1 MEAGVVI
8 MSIFRRNESRATS
21 IAFEIGAWALAIFTI
36 AAAIHLGRHFLIF
49 VANLFGGAL

>member
-1 MEAGVVI
+1 MI